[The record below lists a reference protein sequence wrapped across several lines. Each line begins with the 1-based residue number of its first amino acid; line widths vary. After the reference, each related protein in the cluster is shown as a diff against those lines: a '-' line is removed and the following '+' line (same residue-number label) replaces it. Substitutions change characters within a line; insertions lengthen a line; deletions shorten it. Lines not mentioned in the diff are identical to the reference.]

1 MFHVK
6 HYFSRPY
13 PGQGFGLI
21 ARREHDNSVIKFDNI
36 IVCELDQPQLE
47 TGPRARIDLNSLIIL
62 HNNDLAANR

>member
-21 ARREHDNSVIKFDNI
+21 VRREYDNSVINFDNI
-36 IVCELDQPQLE
+36 IVCELDHPQVE
-47 TGPRARIDLNSLIIL
+47 IGPVLTLI
-62 HNNDLAANR
+62 H